1 MKEWEPKIKE
11 MIPSY
16 GLSLAAHPELLQ
28 KVMAS
33 ITQSLGLREEAPQK
47 HAYF

>member
-16 GLSLAAHPELLQ
+16 GLSLMDNPELLDELH
-28 KVMAS
+28 AS
-33 ITQSLGLREEAPQK
+33 TDQNAWSK
-47 HAYF
+47 